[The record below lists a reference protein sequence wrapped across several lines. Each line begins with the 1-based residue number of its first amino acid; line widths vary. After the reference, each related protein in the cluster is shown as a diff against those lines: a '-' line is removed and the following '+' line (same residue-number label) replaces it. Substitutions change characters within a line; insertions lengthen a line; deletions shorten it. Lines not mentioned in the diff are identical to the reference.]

1 MKRSARALCL
11 AILVLPVLY
20 GCSGSRP
27 FWKTNSSGNDAGGV
41 AAANPSPGAKGAE
54 PSLFARMKNT
64 PADRS
69 VDGPLAL
76 ARLAEQRGK
85 TVEAE
90 RLYKSILEKSPQ
102 NKTVIHRLAVIEAK
116 KGRFQEAERYFDE
129 ALQLD
134 PDDPAILSDAGY
146 CQFLQHRPSQAEGL
160 YRRALGIDAGHQ
172 SATNNLA
179 MLLGERGDDQ
189 AALRLFRQTGT
200 EAQAQTNMGFVY
212 SRRGD
217 IAKAKAAYS
226 QALTLDPKSMV
237 AAEAL
242 VQLSKFE
249 KHAEKT
255 IAQSIEPTQ
264 PWAGGVASAA
274 ASASPVVEGWP
285 APQQQIRVPQRFE
298 PERASVQ
305 AFTPASVS
313 RPVVNEPE
321 PAIAA
326 STAEYVSTGRPD
338 PAIQATAYPDPPLA
352 RPFDSA
358 GTQVG
363 NWPQSGVG
371 MDSTDA
377 AMQAIA
383 NGFHAR

>member
-27 FWKTNSSGNDAGGV
+27 FWKTNASGNDAGGV

-85 TVEAE
+85 MVEAE

-116 KGRFQEAERYFDE
+116 KGRFQQADQYFDQ
-129 ALQLD
+129 ALRLD

-160 YRRALGIDAGHQ
+160 YRRALEIDAGHQ

-200 EAQAQTNMGFVY
+200 ETQAQTNMGFVY

-226 QALTLDPKSMV
+226 QALTLDPKSIV

-249 KHAEKT
+249 KRTEKT
-255 IAQSIEPTQ
+255 IAQSTEPAQ
-264 PWAGGVASAA
+264 PWAGGLASAA

-285 APQQQIRVPQRFE
+285 APQQATMPQRFE

-313 RPVVNEPE
+313 RPVVNQPE

-326 STAEYVSTGRPD
+326 NTAEYVSAGRPD
-338 PAIQATAYPDPPLA
+338 PAIQAAAYPDPPLA
-352 RPFDSA
+352 RPFDSGGIQA
-358 GTQVG
+358 GD
-363 NWPQSGVG
+363 WPQSGVG
-371 MDSTDA
+371 MESTEA

-383 NGFHAR
+383 SGFHAR

>member
-1 MKRSARALCL
+1 
-11 AILVLPVLY
+11 
-20 GCSGSRP
+20 
-27 FWKTNSSGNDAGGV
+27 
-41 AAANPSPGAKGAE
+41 
-54 PSLFARMKNT
+54 
-64 PADRS
+64 
-69 VDGPLAL
+69 
-76 ARLAEQRGK
+76 LAEQRGK

-116 KGRFQEAERYFDE
+116 KGRFQEADQYFDQ

-160 YRRALGIDAGHQ
+160 YRRALEIDAGHQ

-255 IAQSIEPTQ
+255 IAQSTEPAQ

-285 APQQQIRVPQRFE
+285 APQNAVPQRFE

-313 RPVVNEPE
+313 RPVVYQPE

-326 STAEYVSTGRPD
+326 NTAEYVSTGRPD
-338 PAIQATAYPDPPLA
+338 PAIRAVAYPDPPLA
-352 RPFDSA
+352 APFDSA
-358 GTQVG
+358 GIQAG
-363 NWPQSGVG
+363 DWPQSGVG
-371 MDSTDA
+371 MESTDA

-383 NGFHAR
+383 SGFHAR